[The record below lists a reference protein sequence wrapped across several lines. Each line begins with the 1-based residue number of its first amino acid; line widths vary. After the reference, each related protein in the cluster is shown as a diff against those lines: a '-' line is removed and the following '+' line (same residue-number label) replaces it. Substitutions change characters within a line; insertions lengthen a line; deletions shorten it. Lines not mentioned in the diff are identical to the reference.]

1 MKKISESKLAG
12 IFDIT
17 KFPHDLVRLL
27 VSPLMLVYRVKKYDV
42 NGQKYRKALK
52 NTAVIA
58 ANHSGFGDPIV
69 MTFAFW
75 YRRLSVLVGEA
86 VMDPP
91 VRGFLLRGAG
101 CIKID
106 RNISDID
113 AVRKSLAALKKG
125 RPLLI
130 FPQGHIHRD
139 GSTDDVKSGFVL
151 IAAKYD
157 TPIIPV
163 YTFKRKR
170 WFNRTIVVIGDE
182 IKCSDYFN
190 NKKMP
195 SMADIAAV
203 TEALEQSIN
212 ACKETYHK
220 IIGKGNNAK

>member
-1 MKKISESKLAG
+1 MKKISESKFFK

-17 KFPHDLVRLL
+17 KFPHDLVRVL
-27 VSPLMLVYRVKKYDV
+27 VSPLMLFYRVKKYDI
-42 NGQKYRKALK
+42 NGQKYRKTVK
-52 NTAVIA
+52 DTAVIA
-58 ANHSGFGDPIV
+58 ANHSGFRDPIV

-75 YRRLSVLVGEA
+75 YRRLSILVGEA

-113 AVRKSLAALKKG
+113 AVRKSLASIKKG

-139 GSTDDVKSGFVL
+139 GSADDVKSGFVL

-163 YTFKRKR
+163 YTFKRKH
-170 WFNRTIVVIGDE
+170 WYNRTTVVIGDE
-182 IKCSDYFN
+182 IKCSDCFN

-203 TEALEQSIN
+203 TEALEQSLK
-212 ACKETYHK
+212 ACKETYLK
-220 IIGKGNNAK
+220 IIEKGNNAK